1 MKKSQ
6 PRNKAIRVFL
16 GYVSAIVCFVLVKM
30 NVKGKHNLPKRG
42 PYILAPNHIDD
53 IDPFPLAGAV
63 KKPITFLMA
72 KDQSPIRWY
81 KSWAPRSY
89 GALLVNRKNLQPST
103 IKAVHKQIQKKEIVC
118 IFPEGTAIGKKLKK
132 AKNGA
137 SFFAAHH
144 EIPIVPVAI
153 SGTEK
158 VFPALKR
165 LKKANINIVFGNPIF
180 TKKEDMKKLDE
191 LTKKTM
197 NAISNMLPK
206 EYR

>member
-1 MKKSQ
+1 MS
-6 PRNKAIRVFL
+6 IVF
-16 GYVSAIVCFVLVKM
+16 CFLLA
-30 NVKGKHNLPKRG
+30 NVTTKGKDNLPKRG

-63 KKPITFLMA
+63 NKPITFLMA
-72 KDQSPIRWY
+72 EDQTPIKWY

-89 GALLVNRKNLQPST
+89 GVLLINRKNIRPST
-103 IKAVHKQIQKKEIVC
+103 MKEVNKQIKRKEIVC
-118 IFPEGTAIGKKLKK
+118 IFPEGTAIGTKLKE

-137 SFFAAHH
+137 SFFAARH

-165 LKKANINIVFGNPIF
+165 LKKTNINIVFGKPIF
-180 TKKEDMKKLDE
+180 TKKEDTRRLDE

-197 NAISNMLPK
+197 DAISNMLPK

>member
-1 MKKSQ
+1 MKKSH
-6 PRNKAIRVFL
+6 PRNKATRTFL
-16 GYVSAIVCFVLVKM
+16 NYVSIVFCFLLVKITTQ
-30 NVKGKHNLPKRG
+30 GKDNLPKGG

-53 IDPFPLAGAV
+53 IDPFPLAGIV
-63 KKPITFLMA
+63 NKPITFLMA
-72 KDQSPIRWY
+72 EDQAPIRWY
-81 KSWAPRSY
+81 KSWAPRAY
-89 GALLVNRKNLQPST
+89 GVLLIDRKNIKPST
-103 IKAVHKQIQKKEIVC
+103 MKEVNKQIKKKEIVC
-118 IFPEGTAIGKKLKK
+118 IFPEGTAIGTKLKE

-137 SFFAAHH
+137 AFFAARH
-144 EIPIVPVAI
+144 EIPIVPAAI

-165 LKKANINIVFGNPIF
+165 LKKANINISFGKPIF
-180 TKKEDMKKLDE
+180 TKKEDIRRLDE

>member
-1 MKKSQ
+1 MS
-6 PRNKAIRVFL
+6 IVF
-16 GYVSAIVCFVLVKM
+16 CFLLA
-30 NVKGKHNLPKRG
+30 NVTTKGKDNLPKRG

-63 KKPITFLMA
+63 NKPITFLMA
-72 KDQSPIRWY
+72 EDQTPIKWY

-89 GALLVNRKNLQPST
+89 GVLLINRKNIRPST
-103 IKAVHKQIQKKEIVC
+103 MKEVNKQIKRKEIIC
-118 IFPEGTAIGKKLKK
+118 IFPEGTAIGTKLKE

-137 SFFAAHH
+137 SFFAARH

-165 LKKANINIVFGNPIF
+165 LKKTNINIVFGKPIF
-180 TKKEDMKKLDE
+180 TKKEDTRRLDE

-197 NAISNMLPK
+197 DAISNMLPK

>member
-1 MKKSQ
+1 VKKSH
-6 PRNKAIRVFL
+6 PRNKAIRTFL
-16 GYVSAIVCFVLVKM
+16 NYVSIVFCFLLA
-30 NVKGKHNLPKRG
+30 NVTTKGKDNLPKRG

-63 KKPITFLMA
+63 NKPITFLMA
-72 KDQSPIRWY
+72 EDQTPIKWY

-89 GALLVNRKNLQPST
+89 GVLLINRKNIRPST
-103 IKAVHKQIQKKEIVC
+103 MKEVNKQIKRKEIIC
-118 IFPEGTAIGKKLKK
+118 IFPEGTAIGAKLKE

-137 SFFAAHH
+137 SFFAARH

-165 LKKANINIVFGNPIF
+165 LKKTNINIVFGKPIF
-180 TKKEDMKKLDE
+180 TKKEDTRRLDE

-197 NAISNMLPK
+197 DAISNMLPK

>member
-1 MKKSQ
+1 MS
-6 PRNKAIRVFL
+6 IVF
-16 GYVSAIVCFVLVKM
+16 CFLLA
-30 NVKGKHNLPKRG
+30 NVTTKGKDNLPKQG

-53 IDPFPLAGAV
+53 IDPFPLAGV
-63 KKPITFLMA
+63 VNKPITFLMA
-72 KDQSPIRWY
+72 EDQTPIKWY

-89 GALLVNRKNLQPST
+89 GVLLINRKNIKPST
-103 IKAVHKQIQKKEIVC
+103 MKEVNKQIKRKEIVC
-118 IFPEGTAIGKKLKK
+118 IFPEGTAIGTKLKE

-137 SFFAAHH
+137 SFFAARH

-165 LKKANINIVFGNPIF
+165 LKKANINIAFGNPIF
-180 TKKEDMKKLDE
+180 TKKEDIRGLDE

-197 NAISNMLPK
+197 DAISNMLPK

>member
-1 MKKSQ
+1 MS
-6 PRNKAIRVFL
+6 IVF
-16 GYVSAIVCFVLVKM
+16 CFLLA
-30 NVKGKHNLPKRG
+30 NVTTKGKDNLPKRG

-63 KKPITFLMA
+63 NKPITFLMA
-72 KDQSPIRWY
+72 EDQAPIKWY
-81 KSWAPRSY
+81 KSWAPRYY
-89 GALLVNRKNLQPST
+89 GVLLINRKNIRPST
-103 IKAVHKQIQKKEIVC
+103 MKEVNKQIKRKEIIC
-118 IFPEGTAIGKKLKK
+118 IFPEGTAIGTKLKE

-137 SFFAAHH
+137 SFFAARH

-165 LKKANINIVFGNPIF
+165 LKKTNINIVFGKPIF
-180 TKKEDMKKLDE
+180 TKKEDTRRLDE

-197 NAISNMLPK
+197 DAISNMLPK

>member
-1 MKKSQ
+1 L
-6 PRNKAIRVFL
+6 A
-16 GYVSAIVCFVLVKM
+16 
-30 NVKGKHNLPKRG
+30 NVTTKGKDNLPKRG

-63 KKPITFLMA
+63 NKPITFLMA
-72 KDQSPIRWY
+72 EDQTPIKWY

-89 GALLVNRKNLQPST
+89 GVLLINRKNIRPST
-103 IKAVHKQIQKKEIVC
+103 MKEVNKQIKRKEIIC
-118 IFPEGTAIGKKLKK
+118 IFPEGTAIGAKLKE

-137 SFFAAHH
+137 SFFAARH

-165 LKKANINIVFGNPIF
+165 LKKTNINIVFGKPIF
-180 TKKEDMKKLDE
+180 TKKEDTRRLDE

-197 NAISNMLPK
+197 DAISNMLPK

>member
-1 MKKSQ
+1 MSV
-6 PRNKAIRVFL
+6 ILCFL
-16 GYVSAIVCFVLVKM
+16 LVKM
-30 NVKGKHNLPKRG
+30 TTKGKHNLPKRG

-63 KKPITFLMA
+63 NKPITFLMA
-72 KDQSPIRWY
+72 IDQAPIKWY
-81 KSWAPRSY
+81 KSWAPWSY
-89 GALLVNRKNLQPST
+89 GVLLVNRNNIEPST
-103 IKAVHKQIQKKEIVC
+103 IKAVNKQIQKKEIVC
-118 IFPEGTAIGKKLKK
+118 IFPEGTAIGTKLKE

-137 SFFAAHH
+137 SFFAARH

-158 VFPALKR
+158 VLPALKR
-165 LKKANINIVFGNPIF
+165 LKKTNINIVFGSPIF
-180 TKKEDMKKLDE
+180 TKKENQKKLSE

-197 NAISNMLPK
+197 DSIRNMLPE

>member
-1 MKKSQ
+1 VKKSH
-6 PRNKAIRVFL
+6 PRNKATRTFL
-16 GYVSAIVCFVLVKM
+16 NYVSIVFCFLLA
-30 NVKGKHNLPKRG
+30 NVTTKGKDNLPKRG

-63 KKPITFLMA
+63 NKPITFLMA
-72 KDQSPIRWY
+72 EDQTPIKWY

-89 GALLVNRKNLQPST
+89 GVLLINRKNIRPST
-103 IKAVHKQIQKKEIVC
+103 MKEVNKQIKRKEIIC
-118 IFPEGTAIGKKLKK
+118 IFPEGTAIGAKLKE

-137 SFFAAHH
+137 SFFAARH

-165 LKKANINIVFGNPIF
+165 LKKTNINIIFGKPIF
-180 TKKEDMKKLDE
+180 TKKEDTRRLDE

-197 NAISNMLPK
+197 DAISNMLPK

>member
-1 MKKSQ
+1 MKKSH
-6 PRNKAIRVFL
+6 PRNKAIRTFL
-16 GYVSAIVCFVLVKM
+16 NYVSIVFCFLLA
-30 NVKGKHNLPKRG
+30 NVTTKGKDNLPKQG

-53 IDPFPLAGAV
+53 IDPFPLAGV
-63 KKPITFLMA
+63 VNKPITFLMA
-72 KDQSPIRWY
+72 EDQNPIRWY
-81 KSWAPRSY
+81 KSWAPRFY
-89 GALLVNRKNLQPST
+89 GVLLINRKNIKPST
-103 IKAVHKQIQKKEIVC
+103 MKEVNRQIKRKEIVC
-118 IFPEGTAIGKKLKK
+118 IFPEGTAIGTKLKE

-137 SFFAAHH
+137 SFFAARH

-165 LKKANINIVFGNPIF
+165 LKKANINIAFGSPIF
-180 TKKEDMKKLDE
+180 TKKEDIRRLDE